1 MTYGLMFYWFGW
13 LFWGITTFFMKKGR
27 LRTLFSALILMMLI
41 CSNVEFLFGELV
53 IFFPILFLLVT
64 SLLLYATL
72 SKPLYYFLCSFILM
86 IGYTA
91 ISFWKHHL
99 SIDILVQDIFLVPLI
114 CWIIISLLVKGLYHR
129 LIISMLGITAGEILH
144 GLVLTSY
151 HLPETIGSH
160 DFFVVL
166 YMVLLYLLVV
176 HIFRKVKVGIYT
188 SINDY
193 FKPSS

>member
-27 LRTLFSALILMMLI
+27 LRTLFSALILLMLI

-53 IFFPILFLLVT
+53 IFFPILFLLFT
-64 SLLLYATL
+64 SFLFYVTL
-72 SKPLYYFLCSFILM
+72 SMLFYYFLCSFILM

-114 CWIIISLLVKGLYHR
+114 CGSL
-129 LIISMLGITAGEILH
+129 SN
-144 GLVLTSY
+144 
-151 HLPETIGSH
+151 
-160 DFFVVL
+160 D
-166 YMVLLYLLVV
+166 
-176 HIFRKVKVGIYT
+176 VG
-188 SINDY
+188 DE
-193 FKPSS
+193 F

>member
-1 MTYGLMFYWFGW
+1 MTYGLMFYWFSW

-27 LRTLFSALILMMLI
+27 LRTLISALILMMLI

-72 SKPLYYFLCSFILM
+72 SKPLHYFFCSFILM

-99 SIDILVQDIFLVPLI
+99 SIDILVQDIFLVPQ
-114 CWIIISLLVKGLYHR
+114 
-129 LIISMLGITAGEILH
+129 
-144 GLVLTSY
+144 
-151 HLPETIGSH
+151 IGRAH
-160 DFFVVL
+160 V
-166 YMVLLYLLVV
+166 
-176 HIFRKVKVGIYT
+176 
-188 SINDY
+188 
-193 FKPSS
+193 

>member
-1 MTYGLMFYWFGW
+1 MAYGLMFYWFSW

-27 LRTLFSALILMMLI
+27 LRTLLSALILIMLI
-41 CSNVEFLFGELV
+41 CSNIDFLIGEII
-53 IFFPILFLLVT
+53 IFFPILFLMVT
-64 SLLLYATL
+64 SLFLYATL
-72 SKPLYYFLCSFILM
+72 SRPIYYFFCSFILM

-99 SIDILVQDIFLVPLI
+99 SIDILVQDFFLVPLI
-114 CWIIISLLVKGLYHR
+114 CWAIISLVVKGLYHR
-129 LIISMLGITAGEILH
+129 ITMSMLGITGGEILH
-144 GLVLTSY
+144 GLILSSY

-166 YMVLLYLLVV
+166 YMVLLYLLVA
-176 HIFRKVKVGIYT
+176 HIFLKLKANFYT

-193 FKPSS
+193 FM